1 MPYRRLPNT
10 DSARLRA
17 LKVAYKMGFGTHP
30 NDLAFSQKTY
40 TKLGLFINT
49 FEQACL
55 EYQQAYQQQ
64 SENSEEYKLLSR
76 KARLYVSHFLQVF
89 NMAILRGELQPSM
102 RTYFD
107 IDVNSSK
114 LPTLS
119 SDQDLIE
126 WGKRTIEGENRRKND
141 AHTPIMNP
149 TIALVQVHYDKFV
162 EAYNRQRVF
171 QKNSERALKN
181 LNELRD
187 TADEII
193 RDVWNEV
200 EATYASLPDR
210 ERRLKAQKYGVQYVY
225 RKNETKDSIFEER
238 LLDSGT
244 SAQLEKFASLLAN
257 PNNESGNRSETNE

>member
-17 LKVAYKMGFGTHP
+17 LKVAYKMGVNTHP
-30 NDLAFSQKTY
+30 NELAFTQKTY
-40 TKLGLFINT
+40 TRLGLFINT

-64 SENSEEYKLLSR
+64 SDNSEEYKTLSR

-89 NMAILRGELQPSM
+89 NMAILRGELQPTM
-102 RTYFD
+102 RTYFGIAED
-107 IDVNSSK
+107 SSK
-114 LPTLS
+114 LPSLS

-126 WGKRTIEGENRRKND
+126 WGRRTIDGENRRKND

-149 TIALVQVHYDKFV
+149 TIALVQVHYDNFV
-162 EAYNRQRVF
+162 EAYNRQRIY
-171 QKNSERALKN
+171 QKNSERTLKN
-181 LNELRD
+181 LNDLRD

-193 RDVWNEV
+193 RDLWNEV
-200 EATYASLPDR
+200 EATYATLPDK
-210 ERRLKAQKYGVQYVY
+210 ERRAKATGYGIQYVY
-225 RKNETKDSIFEER
+225 RKNETRDDVIEER

-244 SAQLEKFASLLAN
+244 SAQLENFASLLSN
-257 PNNESGNRSETNE
+257 RNNGQK

>member
-17 LKVAYKMGFGTHP
+17 LKVAYKMGFNTHP
-30 NDLAFSQKTY
+30 NDLAFTQKTY
-40 TKLGLFINT
+40 TRLGLFINT
-49 FEQACL
+49 FERACL

-64 SENSEEYKLLSR
+64 SDNSEEYKTLSR

-89 NMAILRGELQPSM
+89 NMAILRGELQPNM
-102 RTYFD
+102 RAYFG
-107 IDVNSSK
+107 INVNSSR
-114 LPTLS
+114 LPSLA
-119 SDQDLIE
+119 SDQDLLE
-126 WGKRTIEGENRRKND
+126 WGKRTIEGENQRKND

-162 EAYNRQRVF
+162 EAYNRQRIY
-171 QKNSERALKN
+171 QKNSERTLKN

-193 RDVWNEV
+193 RDLWNEV
-200 EATYASLPDR
+200 EATFDSLPDK
-210 ERRLKAQKYGVQYVY
+210 ERRAKAAEYGIQYVY
-225 RKNETKDSIFEER
+225 RKNEAKDSTSER

-244 SAQLEKFASLLAN
+244 SAQLEKFASLLSN
-257 PNNESGNRSETNE
+257 PNNGQKASK